1 VKLID
6 NSNNDNKI
14 LSYNSILNL
23 DSKSEKK
30 SLLTS
35 LEFVFYI
42 NIFQEPVIIEDL
54 LLYADTDFKNIIL
67 KRNYSEYRL

>member
-6 NSNNDNKI
+6 NSNNDNK
-14 LSYNSILNL
+14 LLGYNSILNL
-23 DSKSEKK
+23 NNKFEKK

-42 NIFQEPVIIEDL
+42 NIFQESVIIEDL
-54 LLYADTDFKNIIL
+54 LLYVDTDFKNLIL
-67 KRNYSEYRL
+67 KKNYSEYRL